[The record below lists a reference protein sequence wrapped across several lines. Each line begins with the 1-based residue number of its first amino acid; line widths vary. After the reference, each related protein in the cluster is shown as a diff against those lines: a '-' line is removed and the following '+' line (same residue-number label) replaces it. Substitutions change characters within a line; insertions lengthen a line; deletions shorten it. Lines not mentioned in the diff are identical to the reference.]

1 MRRAKRTTEA
11 AKNIIPQFHTL
22 VLHVPPTAKP
32 RRVSIRV
39 WRLAALL
46 VTIGISLNRIA
57 PARAQWGQPITS
69 DLSAAIRVDEIDSA
83 ARALLERVKAHVAEK
98 QWDEAVETLRQ
109 VIEQQGSKLIR
120 LDDSRYIPVR
130 DYCQM
135 RLAELPPVAR
145 ALYRSRI
152 DPLAKRW
159 YDEGIANRDPAMLR
173 RVVDQLFLS
182 SWTDKALLAS
192 GEIELE
198 KGDFAQARWCWERI
212 SPELRTARRSP
223 TVDRLA
229 SGQRNASRRPSPR
242 RKPKGVNP
250 PPAQWLAYPDTQLNL
265 ADVRARLVLASILE
279 GSLARARIEL
289 DDLNRR
295 SSGGA
300 RKNRRARR
308 PVCGFAGRAC

>member
-1 MRRAKRTTEA
+1 M
-11 AKNIIPQFHTL
+11 
-22 VLHVPPTAKP
+22 
-32 RRVSIRV
+32 
-39 WRLAALL
+39 
-46 VTIGISLNRIA
+46 
-57 PARAQWGQPITS
+57 
-69 DLSAAIRVDEIDSA
+69 
-83 ARALLERVKAHVAEK
+83 ERVKAHVAEK

-109 VIEQQGSKLIR
+109 VIERQGSKLIR

-182 SWTDKALLAS
+182 SSTDKALLAL

-212 SPELRTARRSP
+212 SPELRTTDGRPLWIDLRAASETRVAPEPAAASQGSKSTARAMAGLSRHATQSGRRASP
-223 TVDRLA
+223 
-229 SGQRNASRRPSPR
+229 
-242 RKPKGVNP
+242 
-250 PPAQWLAYPDTQLNL
+250 
-265 ADVRARLVLASILE
+265 ARLGIDS
-279 GSLARARIEL
+279 
-289 DDLNRR
+289 
-295 SSGGA
+295 
-300 RKNRRARR
+300 
-308 PVCGFAGRAC
+308 